1 MEENEKIQSY
11 IKERIEQYYN
21 WYDTKAVK
29 SKKIYQSS
37 RTMQALIAILIP
49 VIVNI
54 KIQIFFID
62 STKIVTILG
71 IIVAVSVSLENVF
84 HYREQWLNSRTT
96 AEYLKTQKI
105 LFQHRAQDYATLEDK
120 QAFNQLVERIENA
133 IAEENAVTLSVLS
146 RSEQNN
152 HTTQ

>member
-1 MEENEKIQSY
+1 MEENEKKPSY
-11 IKERIEQYYN
+11 IKERIDQYYN
-21 WYDTKAVK
+21 WYDAKAVK
-29 SKKIYQSS
+29 SKKIYQLS
-37 RTMQALIAILIP
+37 RTMQALVAILIP

-62 STKIVTILG
+62 STVIVSILG
-71 IIVAVSVSLENVF
+71 ILVAVSVSMENVF

-105 LFQHRAQDYATLEDK
+105 LFQHRAKDYAELEDK
-120 QAFNQLVERIENA
+120 QAFKQLVERIENA